1 MAAQYIQLGNHG
13 WNILVYYNVGVSDFA
28 EIEDSLIQLDC
39 PESDLINAFRVLKR
53 KNTGFTFTNT
63 DYMMSVV
70 CIGKATNSSQFVST
84 TVHEAKHVQSHI
96 CSYYGIKE
104 GSEEAAYLIGYIVK
118 RMYMMVM
125 KLLKYV

>member
-13 WNILVYYNVGVSDFA
+13 WNILVYYNVDVSDFA

-39 PESDLINAFRVLKR
+39 PKSDLTNAFRVLKR

-63 DYMMSVV
+63 EYMMSVV

-84 TVHEAKHVQSHI
+84 TVHEAKHV
-96 CSYYGIKE
+96 
-104 GSEEAAYLIGYIVK
+104 
-118 RMYMMVM
+118 
-125 KLLKYV
+125 